1 MWRRSMSTLHRLSLL
16 ALTAVLACSGCAS
29 EPEPVPVAIPSKY
42 DRSFDAALAA
52 ATDVGVVVHSADR
65 FLGRIVGEKAGAEVT
80 IDLKRQADGTVKVE
94 FSAPGSTETNPKLSE
109 QWLSAY
115 QRHMGR

>member
-1 MWRRSMSTLHRLSLL
+1 MRRPLLL
-16 ALTAVLACSGCAS
+16 ALPAVLACAGCAS
-29 EPEPVPVAIPSKY
+29 PEPEPQPVAAPSKY

-52 ATDVGVVVHSADR
+52 AADVGVEVRTADR
-65 FLGRIVGEKAGAEVT
+65 TAGRIRGVKGDAEVT
-80 IDLKRQADGTVKVE
+80 IALQGQPNGSVKVE

-115 QRHMGR
+115 QRRMGR

>member
-1 MWRRSMSTLHRLSLL
+1 MKRLLLL
-16 ALTAVLACSGCAS
+16 ALSVVPASPACVY
-29 EPEPVPVAIPSKY
+29 PEPVPVAIPSKY